1 MVMTTYIY
9 NPKAPPDH
17 SKYGKFIKTGN
28 TYMFGFGNDLCKLA
42 NTTYTTCRG
51 RTHIRAWGLGEIPI
65 EDLLNHH
72 DFITFTEDSHPEY
85 FI

>member
-9 NPKAPPDH
+9 NPKAH
-17 SKYGKFIKTGN
+17 LKYGKFIKTGN
-28 TYMFGFGNDLCKLA
+28 TYAFKFGNDLCKLA

-51 RTHIRAWGLGEIPI
+51 RTHIKVWGLDTSI
-65 EDLLNHH
+65 EDLLNHP
-72 DFITFTEDSHPEY
+72 DFITFTADSHPEY